1 LNQARQI
8 AGAWRVFLNRNAVPL
23 SRRCHNL
30 VYGGRWSRNDDDAE
44 LGPSP
49 HYRLWV
55 VMTSVQDASSG
66 TAREEL
72 ALGNAETGKA
82 RRFSTTTVIHA
93 RDGDGAFWDLSLSVE
108 CVNAARSGPLVSCCR
123 PGIVV

>member
-1 LNQARQI
+1 
-8 AGAWRVFLNRNAVPL
+8 
-23 SRRCHNL
+23 
-30 VYGGRWSRNDDDAE
+30 AE
-44 LGPSP
+44 GPSP

-55 VMTSVQDASSG
+55 VVTSVQDASSG

-108 CVNAARSGPLVSCCR
+108 CVKCGPIGSTGILLPAGNCGLMSLSRPVAANRTGE
-123 PGIVV
+123 